1 MPLEKDSIS
10 QRDAERLDPRLEQA
24 ELQGA
29 ALQDALVQGELRQNA
44 LLQDALSQDLLSQDV
59 LATVAQLSDEAL
71 LQQVPSPDVLS
82 HEVHPHEHRPHEG
95 GPREAFVPL
104 HTTDLVEYLSQQPQ
118 LYGHERVE
126 FRNLASLILAL
137 LHHVYRQRHEQ
148 LTYMYAPMDPDRDT
162 MLLSDPD
169 AAERERMTT
178 DHIARQ
184 ERALRRANYHR
195 LSHEEIDKAMSAASR
210 WGVRMR
216 VDFNELNRIE
226 VYARGQ
232 IVGQKLYRN
241 WRRAFRSE
249 WLDVPLYQRL
259 VVIFRTEPTSRD
271 LRFDPR
277 CLYLR
282 MFKNI
287 PQQDVDMVLPA
298 TKVKMSWWDH
308 SSILLPSL
316 YAIITTLW
324 RTLRYVVLLTV
335 VGLLK
340 TAALVVLVIFACL
353 YGLKSMFT
361 YTVNTRRRYHL
372 NVAQNLYYQT
382 LDNNA
387 GAMLRLLEEGE
398 QQEACEAVLAYF
410 AAAIA
415 LRDRDGVS
423 LAQINA
429 ACRHILKEATGME
442 VQFDIEDAA
451 RHLLHLGLLRACGD
465 DWFAKPLAEANRQ
478 LDQIWDQWFNETTT
492 E

>member
-1 MPLEKDSIS
+1 MSTEEDLIDD
-10 QRDAERLDPRLEQA
+10 RD
-24 ELQGA
+24 
-29 ALQDALVQGELRQNA
+29 
-44 LLQDALSQDLLSQDV
+44 
-59 LATVAQLSDEAL
+59 
-71 LQQVPSPDVLS
+71 QQ
-82 HEVHPHEHRPHEG
+82 H
-95 GPREAFVPL
+95 REAFIPL

-118 LYGHERVE
+118 LQGHERIE

-162 MLLSDPD
+162 LLLSVPVE
-169 AAERERMTT
+169 AERERMCSELVG
-178 DHIARQ
+178 RL
-184 ERALRRANYHR
+184 EGALRRANYHR
-195 LSHEEIDKAMSAASR
+195 LSQQEIESAMSAASR

-216 VDFNELNRIE
+216 VDFNALNRIE
-226 VYARGQ
+226 VYARGH
-232 IVGQKLYRN
+232 IIGQKAFRN
-241 WRRAFRSE
+241 WRRLLRLE
-249 WLDVPLYQRL
+249 LVDVHLYQRL
-259 VVIFRTEPTSRD
+259 VVIFRTEPTIRD
-271 LRFDPR
+271 ARFDAR

-316 YAIITTLW
+316 YAIATTLW

-340 TAALVVLVIFACL
+340 TAALVVLVIFAFL

-410 AAAIA
+410 AAAIS
-415 LRDRDGVS
+415 LRERDGVT
-423 LAQINA
+423 LAQIDA
-429 ACRHILKEATGME
+429 ECHRLVGEATG
-442 VQFDIEDAA
+442 VDVSFDIEDAA
-451 RHLLHLGLLRACGD
+451 RQLLHLGLLRACD
-465 DWFAKPLAEANRQ
+465 DRWYAKPLSEANHQ
-478 LDQIWDQWFNETTT
+478 LDQIWDHWFNETAAK
-492 E
+492 

>member
-1 MPLEKDSIS
+1 MPSE
-10 QRDAERLDPRLEQA
+10 E
-24 ELQGA
+24 ELTDNGA
-29 ALQDALVQGELRQNA
+29 PL
-44 LLQDALSQDLLSQDV
+44 
-59 LATVAQLSDEAL
+59 
-71 LQQVPSPDVLS
+71 
-82 HEVHPHEHRPHEG
+82 
-95 GPREAFVPL
+95 PREAFVPL
-104 HTTDLVEYLSQQPQ
+104 HTTDLVDYLSQQPE
-118 LYGHERVE
+118 LHGHEHVE

-148 LTYMYAPMDPDRDT
+148 LTYTYAPMDPDRDT
-162 MLLSDPD
+162 LLLSMPVE
-169 AAERERMTT
+169 AERDRMCS
-178 DHIARQ
+178 DLIARL
-184 ERALRRANYHR
+184 EGALKRANYHR
-195 LSHEEIDKAMSAASR
+195 LSQQEIERAMSAASR

-216 VDFNELNRIE
+216 VDFQALNRIE
-226 VYARGQ
+226 VYARGN
-232 IVGQKLYRN
+232 IIGQKAFRN
-241 WRRAFRSE
+241 WRRLLRLE
-249 WLDVPLYQRL
+249 LIEVPLYQRL

-271 LRFDPR
+271 GRFDSR

-316 YAIITTLW
+316 YAIATTLW

-340 TAALVVLVIFACL
+340 TAALVVLVIFAFL

-410 AAAIA
+410 AAAIS
-415 LRDRDGVS
+415 LRDRDRVT
-423 LAQINA
+423 LAQIDA
-429 ACRHILKEATGME
+429 ECHRLVHEATG
-442 VQFDIEDAA
+442 VDVDFDIEEAA
-451 RHLLHLGLLRACGD
+451 RQLLHLGLLRACGD
-465 DWFAKPLAEANRQ
+465 YWYAKPLSEANRQ
-478 LDQIWDQWFNETTT
+478 LDQIWDHWFNETAAQ
-492 E
+492 